1 MNFSLYLIFL
11 KKYDI
16 LKEKGE
22 NKMIINAIEPIPCP
36 VRDKKR
42 GLLKDINRKLDKVEE
57 LSDKIE
63 DFDVELKKSIDAYKN
78 AEGEHDKISDECD
91 KYEDL
96 LENID
101 TIIANQ
107 EQYLEELKEQRE
119 KFFEKLDDKVEDLC
133 EAFNEASRTYW
144 EMINEKD
151 LYEKLLTEEI
161 DNNSELIELL
171 SEYFYNYGEGS
182 LPERY
187 KDKLHRIVEKV
198 KDIKKIEV
206 PTL

>member
-1 MNFSLYLIFL
+1 
-11 KKYDI
+11 
-16 LKEKGE
+16 
-22 NKMIINAIEPIPCP
+22 MIINAISPIPCP
-36 VRDKKR
+36 ERDKKR
-42 GLLKDINRKLDKVEE
+42 DLLKNIDRKLDKVEE

-63 DFDVELKKSIDAYKN
+63 DFGAELKKSIDAYKN
-78 AEGEHDKISDECD
+78 AEEEHDKISDECD
-91 KYEDL
+91 KCEDL

-151 LYEKLLTEEI
+151 LYEKLLAEEI

-182 LPERY
+182 LPDRY
-187 KDKLHRIVEKV
+187 KDKLRRAVEKV
-198 KDIKKIEV
+198 KDIKKIDV